1 MTGKLNRYCFEVCPI
16 RFVQSCRYYLFDVII
31 IVKKPLNLYLWYL
44 TFLCYNE
51 CSHFAMTCMSRLL
64 LNNSGQFNSYPAFV
78 FFVLSLL
85 TLFYILNFFISLFQT
100 FSGNKDRNTLVEHL
114 LVTAF
119 NARFIRFHPKT
130 YYGYTCL
137 RAEVYGCRNGTLIS
151 LVWFKLKL
159 LSAGRVHS
167 VYIMSKQ

>member
-1 MTGKLNRYCFEVCPI
+1 
-16 RFVQSCRYYLFDVII
+16 
-31 IVKKPLNLYLWYL
+31 
-44 TFLCYNE
+44 
-51 CSHFAMTCMSRLL
+51 MTCMSRLL

-85 TLFYILNFFISLFQT
+85 TLFYILNFFISLSQA

-151 LVWFKLKL
+151 LV
-159 LSAGRVHS
+159 
-167 VYIMSKQ
+167 